1 MNSQPRHTISSYR
14 DRETRSI
21 LLCSIDDGKRF
32 SLFRHCNSGSIS
44 QVSTMSKKNQSTLL
58 LVVARLLSTRT
69 ERKRAFSTLAM
80 GSCLTFCCYVGDISS
95 SEFQRS
101 ITSFVFWVAVFAPVS
116 GASIGSALTD
126 AFAAGSTSHSA
137 SHTTRLWAC
146 LSGNIANFSSSV
158 APVPSPRHSIRKVEK
173 RLLCRV
179 RVQPFSTLS
188 SLAAER
194 DGRGLDP

>member
-1 MNSQPRHTISSYR
+1 
-14 DRETRSI
+14 
-21 LLCSIDDGKRF
+21 
-32 SLFRHCNSGSIS
+32 
-44 QVSTMSKKNQSTLL
+44 
-58 LVVARLLSTRT
+58 
-69 ERKRAFSTLAM
+69 
-80 GSCLTFCCYVGDISS
+80 
-95 SEFQRS
+95 
-101 ITSFVFWVAVFAPVS
+101 
-116 GASIGSALTD
+116 
-126 AFAAGSTSHSA
+126 
-137 SHTTRLWAC
+137 